1 MKRSA
6 TVGLLLA
13 CALAAPLAAQDARI
27 RMDDVGAGV
36 VYDFTNDGIGG
47 VYIGHYG
54 FHFTNTP
61 VVPYSFLPGLSGHF
75 DAWCVDFDSHVNV
88 GDTWNVNLT
97 LLNESSLSQT
107 RLGASTSVGGEGLAA
122 PDARL
127 RYQKAAWLT
136 TQFALFASATS
147 SVRRLAWG
155 AIHAA
160 IWHITRADSP
170 QPGTPYYLTGVNS
183 RQYWID
189 QANLAAN
196 YSTVSLS
203 NYLVISSTTIGYR
216 QEFLTRVPTVVPEP
230 ATIVL
235 LGTGLLGI
243 GLIAR
248 KKVRR
253 REGLV
258 SRLEGA

>member
-1 MKRSA
+1 
-6 TVGLLLA
+6 
-13 CALAAPLAAQDARI
+13 
-27 RMDDVGAGV
+27 MDDVGAGV
-36 VYDFTNDGIGG
+36 TYDFTNDGIGG

-61 VVPYSFLPGLSGHF
+61 VAPYSFLPGLSGHF

-88 GDTWNVNLT
+88 GDVWNVNLT

-107 RLGASTSVGGEGLAA
+107 RLGASTSVGGEGLGTG
-122 PDARL
+122 DARL

-136 TQFALFASATS
+136 TQFALFANATASA
-147 SVRRLAWG
+147 RRLAWG
-155 AIHAA
+155 AIHSA
-160 IWHITRADSP
+160 IWYITQADSP
-170 QPGTPYYLTGVNS
+170 QPGTPSTYTGVNS

-189 QANLAAN
+189 RANLAAN
-196 YSTVSLS
+196 YGTVSLS
-203 NYLVISSTTIGYR
+203 DYMVISPTTIGYR
-216 QEFLTRVPTVVPEP
+216 QEFLTRIPTVAPEP

-248 KKVRR
+248 RKVRR
-253 REGLV
+253 REGL
-258 SRLEGA
+258 LGNMEEA

>member
-1 MKRSA
+1 
-6 TVGLLLA
+6 
-13 CALAAPLAAQDARI
+13 
-27 RMDDVGAGV
+27 MDDVGAGV
-36 VYDFTNDGIGG
+36 TYNFTNDGIGS

-61 VVPYSFLPGLSGHF
+61 VAPYSFLPGLSGHF
-75 DAWCVDFDSHVNV
+75 DAWCVDFNSSVNV
-88 GDTWNVNLT
+88 GNQWNVNLT
-97 LLNESSLSQT
+97 LLDENSLSQT
-107 RLGASTSVGGEGLAA
+107 RLGAPTAQGGEGLL
-122 PDARL
+122 DARL

-160 IWHITRADSP
+160 IWYITQADAP
-170 QPGTPYYLTGVNS
+170 QPWTTYTSGVNS
-183 RQYWID
+183 RQYWIT
-189 QANLAAN
+189 QANLEAN
-196 YSTVSLS
+196 YSTVNLS
-203 NYLVISSTTIGYR
+203 DYMVISPTTIGYR
-216 QEFLTRVPTVVPEP
+216 QEFLTRIPTVAPEP

-248 KKVRR
+248 RKVRR
-253 REGLV
+253 REGL
-258 SRLEGA
+258 LGNMEEA